1 MFCGWTEVC
10 APPLDSLPPSPN
22 ASPLD
27 HATPESQG
35 PSPTPAPVPTSPPG
49 TPAVTPAAPGAPGQ
63 PFLGPRPAPRPTP
76 MHPRRVRGGV
86 RLSGGIVEGPTL
98 WAAQR
103 WMRVVEIAAAGANL
117 TEGLEYAKLGQT
129 KRVAVTPGRVE
140 AAIQGRADRPY
151 LTQITF
157 GRLTDAEWE
166 RVAHAM
172 AEGAMYSAKLLAGE
186 LPSNIE
192 DAFGPLNL
200 RLFPSEPAHLTVSCT
215 CADFRT
221 ASEAPQQPVA
231 DPRWCKHV
239 CCLSHLLAGKL
250 ANEALL
256 IFALRGLEGA
266 ELLERLRD
274 QRASAAVAPGDRVPV
289 YQQHVPGIT
298 DLPVRT
304 LEESIASFWDAGAA
318 LDTLDLPLDRPKLSH
333 PLLRRLGPSPLS
345 DAPFPLVGLLA
356 SCYDVISD
364 EALRRSTGTPADEPG
379 TPATE

>member
-1 MFCGWTEVC
+1 
-10 APPLDSLPPSPN
+10 
-22 ASPLD
+22 
-27 HATPESQG
+27 
-35 PSPTPAPVPTSPPG
+35 
-49 TPAVTPAAPGAPGQ
+49 
-63 PFLGPRPAPRPTP
+63 

-103 WMRVVEIAAAGANL
+103 WMRVVEAAAPGANL

-129 KRVAVTPGRVE
+129 KRVSVTPGRVE

-151 LTQITF
+151 LTQIAF
-157 GRLTDAEWE
+157 GRLADADWE
-166 RVAHAM
+166 RVARVM

-200 RLFPSEPAHLTVSCT
+200 RLFPSEPSHLTVSCT

-221 ASEAPQQPVA
+221 AAEAPPQPAA

-239 CCLSHLLAGKL
+239 CCLSHILAGKL
-250 ANEALL
+250 ANEPLL
-256 IFALRGLEGA
+256 IFALRGMDGA

-274 QRASAAVAPGDRVPV
+274 QRASASASPGDRVPV

-298 DLPVRT
+298 DLPSRT
-304 LEESIASFWDAGAA
+304 LEESIAAFWDAGPA
-318 LDTLDLPLDRPKLSH
+318 LDSLDLPLGRPTLSH
-333 PLLRRLGPSPLS
+333 PLLRRLGPSPLPE
-345 DAPFPLVGLLA
+345 APFPLVGLLA

-364 EALRRSTGTPADEPG
+364 EALRRSTSTAPDEPDE
-379 TPATE
+379 AAE

>member
-1 MFCGWTEVC
+1 M
-10 APPLDSLPPSPN
+10 
-22 ASPLD
+22 D
-27 HATPESQG
+27 HATPENQG
-35 PSPTPAPVPTSPPG
+35 PPPVSPP
-49 TPAVTPAAPGAPGQ
+49 TAAPPAGAGQ
-63 PFLGPRPAPRPTP
+63 PFTGPRPAPRPTP

-103 WMRVVEIAAAGANL
+103 WMRVVEAAAPGANL
-117 TEGLEYAKLGQT
+117 TEGLEYAKLGQI
-129 KRVAVTPGRVE
+129 KRVSVAPGRVE
-140 AAIQGRADRPY
+140 AAIQGRSDRPY

-157 GRLTDAEWE
+157 GRLTDSEWE
-166 RVAHAM
+166 HVARVM
-172 AEGAMYSAKLLAGE
+172 AEGAVYSAKLLAGE

-200 RLFPSEPAHLTVSCT
+200 RLFPGEPSHLSVSCT
-215 CADFRT
+215 CADFRV
-221 ASEAPQQPVA
+221 ASDAQAQSLA

-239 CCLSHLLAGKL
+239 CCLSHILAGRL
-250 ANEALL
+250 ANEPLL

-298 DLPVRT
+298 DLPAKT
-304 LEESIASFWDAGAA
+304 LEESLATFWDAGPA

-333 PLLRRLGPSPLS
+333 PLLRRLGPSPLQ

-364 EALRRSTGTPADEPG
+364 EALRRSTSTGTGEPG
-379 TPATE
+379 TPEAE